1 MENSS
6 SQLETRVTRLE
17 THMEHMASNF
27 TRILEELKDFR
38 TYTEKKFEAVDAK
51 FERVNERISAL
62 HASMNEKFGDINAK
76 FGEIN
81 AKFGDIKV
89 WALTLLGGGLGFGI
103 LTVVARALHWI

>member
-1 MENSS
+1 MLAHKKEPEMENSS

-38 TYTEKKFEAVDAK
+38 TYTEKKFEAIDAK
-51 FERVNERISAL
+51 FERVNERISTL
-62 HASMNEKFGDINAK
+62 HASMNE
-76 FGEIN
+76 
-81 AKFGDIKV
+81 KFGDIKV